1 MPKTGLE
8 EMPHTDCPPSPT
20 WARNTSLSPRVS
32 ALGPH
37 VHHMFRGAGISQHR
51 GKTVEVKAEVAGM
64 QNGL

>member
-8 EMPHTDCPPSPT
+8 EMPRTDCM
-20 WARNTSLSPRVS
+20 NTSLSPRVS

-37 VHHMFRGAGISQHR
+37 VHLLFRGAGIYQHR

-64 QNGL
+64 QNRL